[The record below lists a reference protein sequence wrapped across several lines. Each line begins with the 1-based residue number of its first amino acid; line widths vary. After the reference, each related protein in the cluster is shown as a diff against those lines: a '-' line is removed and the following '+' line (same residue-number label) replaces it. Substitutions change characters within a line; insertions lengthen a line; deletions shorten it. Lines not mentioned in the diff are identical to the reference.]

1 MLKKI
6 FNLFEGKHY
15 RYIIVGFFVFF
26 INLLVAEQIFKID
39 YFLGNQ
45 LKRNLGNLITIE
57 IALLISYPLH
67 KWVTWLEGWDNFFP
81 KLLYFHSI
89 SLLGIIIRILIF
101 AILDSLGL
109 HYLLSIIISILVVI
123 LINFVG
129 FDRYVFRDEFDRVI
143 ENEKSYSVRGTG
155 SQVIETIEEA
165 TNYNFW
171 IAEKIIDYVGSKN
184 LEIGAGQG
192 TIASFIIR
200 DFPLHVSDL
209 SEVNYES
216 LNKRFVNDKNFIGI
230 SSDIMFLE
238 DWSSFDC
245 IYSSNVLEH
254 VPDDIS
260 IIDHSLK
267 LLKKGGFFVAIVP
280 AMPILY
286 SDFDKKI
293 GHYRRYSLKDKNRI
307 LNTLKKNWNL
317 KCVEF
322 RYFNPI
328 GVFGWF
334 FKMKLLGQQD
344 IKKNDVMIMNSLIPF
359 IAWTDSLPLPF
370 GQSLLFVLKKI

>member
-1 MLKKI
+1 M
-6 FNLFEGKHY
+6 
-15 RYIIVGFFVFF
+15 
-26 INLLVAEQIFKID
+26 
-39 YFLGNQ
+39 
-45 LKRNLGNLITIE
+45 
-57 IALLISYPLH
+57 
-67 KWVTWLEGWDNFFP
+67 
-81 KLLYFHSI
+81 
-89 SLLGIIIRILIF
+89 
-101 AILDSLGL
+101 
-109 HYLLSIIISILVVI
+109 
-123 LINFVG
+123 
-129 FDRYVFRDEFDRVI
+129 
-143 ENEKSYSVRGTG
+143 
-155 SQVIETIEEA
+155 
-165 TNYNFW
+165 
-171 IAEKIIDYVGSKN
+171 GSKN
-184 LEIGAGQG
+184 KL
-192 TIASFIIR
+192 
-200 DFPLHVSDL
+200 
-209 SEVNYES
+209 
-216 LNKRFVNDKNFIGI
+216 KRFKENETFENVFQPTREEVVSGAFALKGKWNADFFKNDNPLVLELGCGKGEYSIGLAEIYPDKNFIGI
-230 SSDIMFLE
+230 SSDIMFLFF
-238 DWSSFDC
+238 WSSFDC

-307 LNTLKKNWNL
+307 LNTLKENWNL